1 MLQVGYCQGMAF
13 VAGLLLMYVPEEP
26 AFRIACRLM
35 SVKGPNLRILYLPGM
50 EGLKAMLRMFEW
62 LMHAC
67 HPELKAHLQVGGKPM
82 LMMAASPACLE
93 RYENLEVLQKY

>member
-1 MLQVGYCQGMAF
+1 MAF

-35 SVKGPNLRILYLPGM
+35 SARGANLRILYLPGM

-62 LMHAC
+62 LLHAC
-67 HPELKAHLQVGGKPM
+67 HPELKAHLQVR
-82 LMMAASPACLE
+82 L
-93 RYENLEVLQKY
+93 